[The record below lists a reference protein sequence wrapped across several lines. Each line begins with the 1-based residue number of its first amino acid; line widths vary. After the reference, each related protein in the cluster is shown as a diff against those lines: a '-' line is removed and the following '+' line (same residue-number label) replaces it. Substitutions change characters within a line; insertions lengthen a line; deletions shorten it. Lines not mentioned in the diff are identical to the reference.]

1 MATKLEKYAEEL
13 VDDVM
18 EGKVGINEAIDDL
31 NSKLEVFDRVKVH
44 RDRLMS
50 ARRALLGVGNKTTA
64 NAGTRV
70 TSDEVAL
77 WLSENGPASP
87 AAMAEGIGTS
97 EAVIRGHMSRGK
109 DRFEKLA
116 SGEWRTIDHEREED
130 DGEDE

>member
-13 VDDVM
+13 VEDVM

-31 NSKLEVFDRVKVH
+31 NRKLETYDRVKVH

-64 NAGTRV
+64 NAGARI

-77 WLSENGPASP
+77 WLGENGPASP
-87 AAMAEGIGTS
+87 AAMAEGIGTT

-116 SGEWRTIDHEREED
+116 SGEWQTVDHERTD
-130 DGEDE
+130 DGEDD